1 MEPLSV
7 SRGLRKVNIHYG
19 FGDKKTIVN
28 HLIFMDNLTF
38 FAKSNDQID
47 SLVNRFIDSVYTLSE
62 KIETEFEIKKSAIK
76 TFSAKK

>member
-28 HLIFMDNLTF
+28 HSIFMDDLTF

-62 KIETEFEIKKSAIK
+62 KIETEFEIEKKCDK
-76 TFSAKK
+76 DF